1 MRGKKGQ
8 QGNKEKRKRA
18 TNGINCRPQPRQ
30 TLMWLRT
37 MWEKG
42 KEKGEEEEEEEE
54 YSRRPQGNS
63 ETTLLHLLFN
73 QYYNILHLCYVKT
86 HCGQK
91 VTSILSRVI
100 KYIKRN
106 RVSREVPIRICWSH
120 SESEPFDSEY
130 LPIPSPVPK
139 LL

>member
-42 KEKGEEEEEEEE
+42 MGKKEEVEKEEEE

-86 HCGQK
+86 HCG
-91 VTSILSRVI
+91 
-100 KYIKRN
+100 
-106 RVSREVPIRICWSH
+106 
-120 SESEPFDSEY
+120 
-130 LPIPSPVPK
+130 
-139 LL
+139 